1 MFPWGN
7 KRQNVVEKAS
17 QHVEECCQLFGL
29 PQRQLSKSACDWLSR
44 RSWKE
49 ESSEQILKRLMF
61 TATLLAHD
69 GEIRASHFP
78 PIHNQDHEAYSK
90 AHFDDLGLEEVVR
103 YKISHF
109 LRRLGRYE
117 VTSVHK
123 VVLEQV
129 ERPLIRLAL
138 QWAEGNQLKAAR
150 LLGMNRNTLRAKMKA
165 LGVERKGV

>member
-1 MFPWGN
+1 MFPWN
-7 KRQNVVEKAS
+7 KRQQLVQRAEE
-17 QHVEECCQLFGL
+17 HVRECCEVFAL
-29 PQRQLSKSACDWLSR
+29 PPKQLSKSASEWISR

-49 ESSEQILKRLMF
+49 DDAALLKRLMF
-61 TATLLAHD
+61 TATLMASEQ
-69 GEIRASHFP
+69 EIRASHFP
-78 PIHNQDHEAYSK
+78 PLHVQDHEAYSR

-103 YKISHF
+103 YKIAHF
-109 LRRLGRYE
+109 LRRLGKYE
-117 VTSVHK
+117 VTDVHK

-165 LGVERKGV
+165 LGVERKPT

>member
-1 MFPWGN
+1 MFPWN
-7 KRQNVVEKAS
+7 KRQQVVQLAEK
-17 QHVEECCQLFGL
+17 HVKDCCALFAL
-29 PQRQLSKSACDWLSR
+29 PERQLSKSACDWLSR

-49 ESSEQILKRLMF
+49 ESSAEILKRLMF
-61 TATLLAHD
+61 TATLLANE

-78 PIHNQDHEAYSK
+78 PLHAQDHEAYSR

-109 LRRLGRYE
+109 LRRLGKYE
-117 VTSVHK
+117 VTDVHK

-138 QWAEGNQLKAAR
+138 QWAEGNQIKAAR
-150 LLGMNRNTLRAKMKA
+150 LLGMNRNTLRSKMKV
-165 LGVERKGV
+165 LGIERKVV